1 MVNKAGQAPFHIHI
15 AGKPKVTLEGLVKNK
30 AQRQMAESDAW
41 YVFRVDRVVN
51 LLQAAE

>member
-1 MVNKAGQAPFHIHI
+1 MVNEGGQAPVHI
-15 AGKPKVTLEGLVKNK
+15 AGKSKVTLEKLVKSE